1 MHEVHIPNQ
10 LHHRRR
16 MVLTTLYRV
25 LNGDVRAYVLF
36 VLWDRHYRD
45 KPFFTAAPLIK
56 LGIEHGLLSPEE
68 QLRLR
73 RTFLRLMPLS
83 YEQLPKYADHLVPAI
98 TTHGAP
104 IPVIQLEDP
113 EE

>member
-1 MHEVHIPNQ
+1 MHEVRIPNQ
-10 LHHRRR
+10 IHHRRR

-25 LNGDVRAYVLF
+25 LQGDIRAYVLF

-45 KPFFTAAPLIK
+45 KAFFNAAPLIQ
-56 LGIEHGLLSPEE
+56 LGIEHGLLTQEE
-68 QLRLR
+68 QLLLR
-73 RTFLRLMPLS
+73 RTFLHLMPLS
-83 YEQLPKYADHLVPAI
+83 YEQLPRYADHLVPSI

-104 IPVIQLEDP
+104 IAATRLEDL